1 MADTLHTNYA
11 SYIEPSMLEK
21 ALDDSVIISVT
32 DKNGVITYINQHF
45 IDISGYS
52 FDELVGSTHSL
63 IRHSDT
69 EDELFKD
76 MWQTITSKKI
86 WKGVLKN
93 RKKDGSSYWVKT
105 LIMPIVKNEKI
116 DGYISVRTDIT
127 ELMKIKDA
135 QKNFHHRVIHELH
148 NKLSAIKLSF
158 EWIDCLDDFAKDED
172 GQECSTEAKKASK
185 NIKTAYN
192 HLERLVSDM
201 RDISKIDMKSV
212 KLQMD
217 WIDVNDIVEDLM
229 TSLGDT
235 IEKNGNIFTLI
246 NSAQGVSIY
255 IDDLRINQILYNIIS
270 NASKF
275 TQDGSIICHIKIEN
289 NKLMFMIE
297 DSGKGVSESA
307 KEHIFDEYWKDPLS
321 QGFGLG
327 LPISKGLTELMDGD
341 IWFESKEGLGSTFYV
356 TFKKFRMIDG

>member
-1 MADTLHTNYA
+1 MDSVLSGRYTD
-11 SYIEPSMLEK
+11 YIDSSLLEK
-21 ALDDSVIISVT
+21 ALDYSVIISVT
-32 DKNGVITYINQHF
+32 NKEGIITYTNQHF

-52 FDELVGSTHSL
+52 FDELIGSTHSL
-63 IRHSDT
+63 IKHSDT
-69 EDELFKD
+69 SDELFKD
-76 MWQTITSKKI
+76 MWQTITSKKSWRGI
-86 WKGVLKN
+86 IKN

-105 LIMPIVKNEKI
+105 LIMPILKDQKI

-148 NKLSAIKLSF
+148 NKLSSIKLSF
-158 EWIDCLDDFAKDED
+158 EWIDCLDDFTKDED
-172 GQECSTEAKKASK
+172 RQECSSEAKKASK

-201 RDISKIDMKSV
+201 RDISKIDMKNV

-217 WIDVNDIVEDLM
+217 WIKVDDIIEDLM
-229 TSLGDT
+229 TSLGDI
-235 IEKNGNIFTLI
+235 IEKNGNSFMLK
-246 NSAQGVSIY
+246 NSAQGASIY
-255 IDDLRINQILYNIIS
+255 IDDLRINQILFNIIS

-275 TQDGSIICHIKIEN
+275 TQNGTIVCHIKIED
-289 NKLMFMIE
+289 NKIMFMIE
-297 DSGKGVSESA
+297 DSGKGISESA

-341 IWFESKEGLGSTFYV
+341 IWFDSKEGSGSIFYV
-356 TFKKFRMIDG
+356 TFGKFRMADG